1 MVDGLVRP
9 LLPAAATISVPAAE
23 ARCAA
28 VSNTVEGSA
37 PTATA
42 APSDIETTAQPLAT
56 AQSMPPRM
64 CASAPEPALLS
75 TLPAKISA
83 PEAMP

>member
-1 MVDGLVRP
+1 M
-9 LLPAAATISVPAAE
+9 
-23 ARCAA
+23 
-28 VSNTVEGSA
+28 

-42 APSDIETTAQPLAT
+42 APSDIDATAQPLAT
-56 AQSMPPRM
+56 AQSMPPRI
-64 CASAPEPALLS
+64 CASPPEPALLS

>member
-1 MVDGLVRP
+1 M
-9 LLPAAATISVPAAE
+9 
-23 ARCAA
+23 
-28 VSNTVEGSA
+28 

-56 AQSMPPRM
+56 AQSIPPRI
-64 CASAPEPALLS
+64 CASLPEPALLS

-83 PEAMP
+83 CEAIP